1 MNELSSL
8 LLPARASAYG
18 SEVDTLLAC
27 FGALAVLLSAPVFI
41 LMAWFAFKYRR
52 GKPANRLPRPDRNV
66 WLEIS
71 WSAIPFV
78 LILFFYVWATRLYF
92 AEAQPPPGAV
102 EIDVVAKQWMWKFQH
117 PGGQREINEL
127 HVPVNQPIKLTM
139 ASQDVIHSLY
149 IPALRLKR
157 DVVPGRYETMWF
169 QADRPGTYALT
180 CAEFCG
186 TDHSVMGGRF
196 IVMKQPDYA
205 RWLEQ
210 SDVDQSL
217 VAQGAA
223 LFRSRGCSG
232 CHGPGTTVH
241 APRLEGLYG
250 SPVPLQSGAVVTAD
264 DQYIRDSILLPR
276 KQVAAGYPPIM
287 PTFQKVLS
295 EDEVLDLIA
304 YIKSLATAKA
314 GGKP

>member
-1 MNELSSL
+1 MNSLSSL
-8 LLPARASAYG
+8 LPVRASEYG
-18 SEVDTLLAC
+18 GEVDTLLLC
-27 FGALAVLLSAPVFI
+27 FGALTVLLSAPVFI

-52 GKPANRLPRPDRNV
+52 GKPAHRLPRPDRNV

-71 WSAIPFV
+71 WSIIPFF
-78 LILFFYVWATRLYF
+78 LILVFYIWAARLFF
-92 AEAQPPPGAV
+92 AEARPPAGAL

-127 HVPVNQPIKLTM
+127 HVPVDQPVKLTM
-139 ASQDVIHSLY
+139 ASEDVIHSLY

-157 DVVPGRYETMWF
+157 DLVPGRYETMWF
-169 QADRPGTYALT
+169 EADRPGTYPLT

-196 IVMKQPDYA
+196 IVMKQSDYA

-232 CHGPGTTVH
+232 CHGNAATVH

-250 SPVPLQSGAVVTAD
+250 SPVPLQDGTVVTAD
-264 DQYIRDSILLPR
+264 DQYIRDSILLSR
-276 KQVAAGYPPIM
+276 KQIAAGYPAIM
-287 PTFQKVLS
+287 PVFQNVLS
-295 EDEVLDLIA
+295 EDEVLDLVA
-304 YIKSLATAKA
+304 YIKSLAAAKA
-314 GGKP
+314 GDKP

>member
-1 MNELSSL
+1 MNELSSM
-8 LLPARASAYG
+8 LPVRASEYG
-18 SEVDTLLAC
+18 SEVDTLLLC
-27 FGALAVLLSAPVFI
+27 FGALTVLLSAPVFI

-52 GKPANRLPRPDRNV
+52 GKPAHRLPRPDRNI
-66 WLEIS
+66 WIEIS
-71 WSAIPFV
+71 WSVIPFV
-78 LILFFYVWATRLYF
+78 LILVFYVWAARLYF
-92 AEAQPPPGAV
+92 AEAQPPAGAL

-127 HVPVNQPIKLTM
+127 HVPVDQPVKLTM
-139 ASQDVIHSLY
+139 ASEDVIHSLY

-157 DVVPGRYETMWF
+157 DLVPGRYETMWF
-169 QADRPGTYALT
+169 EADRPGTYVLT

-196 IVMKQPDYA
+196 IVMKQSDYA
-205 RWLEQ
+205 HWLEQ

-232 CHGPGTTVH
+232 CHGNAATVH

-250 SPVPLQSGAVVTAD
+250 SAVPLQDGTVVTAD
-264 DQYIRDSILLPR
+264 DQYIRDSILLSR
-276 KQVAAGYPPIM
+276 KQIAADYPAIM
-287 PTFQKVLS
+287 PVFQNVLS
-295 EDEVLDLIA
+295 EDEVLDLVA
-304 YIKSLATAKA
+304 YIKSLAAA
-314 GGKP
+314 RHGGTP